1 MTRRFLPAWLLMA
14 FMAFSAMMPAVASA
28 QPVSFQNRVRA
39 TQNVQRPVDSRVS
52 GRVYTR
58 GYVNTNAYANSNQWR
73 GNTVQAY
80 RQPSRVSRSRWQ
92 PSTRQHWAPQTSR
105 RDYRRR

>member
-14 FMAFSAMMPAVASA
+14 FMAFSAMMPAVANA
-28 QPVSFQNRVRA
+28 QPISIQNRVRA
-39 TQNVQRPVDSRVS
+39 TQSVQRPVDNRAS

-80 RQPSRVSRSRWQ
+80 RQPSRVSRGFSR
-92 PSTRQHWAPQTSR
+92 PSTRQYRAPQTSR
-105 RDYRRR
+105 DYRRL